1 MLDDEFMYKMKSYA
15 ISREEA
21 QMRIK
26 QFLRS

>member
-1 MLDDEFMYKMKSYA
+1 MLDDGFMGEMKSYA

-26 QFLRS
+26 QFLRG